1 MNLQTNYMGLTLK
14 NPIIV
19 GASGLTSDLESIKEL
34 EVNGAAAIVIK
45 SLFQEEIQ
53 LENLK
58 FDEYLNRYNDLHA
71 EMLNHYPNIRHAGAK
86 EHLYWVKQ
94 VKQTVDIPVIASIN
108 AIDEHTWI
116 DYAKALEETGVD
128 GLELNFY
135 NIPKDA
141 QLTGEDIEEKQ
152 VQILKKVKESV
163 KIPVSV
169 KLSPYYTNITDFLK
183 RLDDA
188 KVDGVVLFNRLFQ
201 PDIDVENE
209 VEVKSFTLSNESDNR
224 LPLIWTALLS
234 DQLKTDISSSTG
246 IMTSEDVVKMLLTG
260 AASVQIVSTLY
271 KNKIEYLNTIIKG
284 IENWMKSKNY
294 NSIKSFKGK
303 LSKKNMKDPWAFE
316 RVQYIK
322 MLYSKEEIF
331 EINR

>member
-19 GASGLTSDLESIKEL
+19 GASGLTSNLETIKEL
-34 EVNGAAAIVIK
+34 EANGAAAIVIK

-58 FDEYLNRYNDLHA
+58 FNEYLNRYNDLHA
-71 EMLNHYPNIRHAGAK
+71 EMLSHYPHIQHGGAK
-86 EHLYWVKQ
+86 EHLYWVKK
-94 VKQTVDIPVIASIN
+94 VKQTINIPVIASIN
-108 AIDEHTWI
+108 AIDEEAWI

-135 NIPKDA
+135 TIPKDA
-141 QLTGEDIEEKQ
+141 QLAGGDIEEKQ
-152 VQILKKVKESV
+152 IQILKRVKESV

-169 KLSPYYTNITDFLK
+169 KLSPYYTNITNFLK

-188 KVDGVVLFNRLFQ
+188 QVDGVVLFNRLFQ

-209 VEVKSFTLSNESDNR
+209 VEAKIFTLSNESDNR

-246 IMTSEDVVKMLLTG
+246 IMTSEDAVKMLLTG
-260 AASVQIVSTLY
+260 ATSVQIVSTLY
-271 KNKIEYLNTIIKG
+271 KNRIEYLSNIIKG
-284 IENWMKSKNY
+284 LENWMHSKNY
-294 NSIKSFKGK
+294 DSINSFKGK
-303 LSKKNMKDPWAFE
+303 MSKNNMKDPWAFE
-316 RVQYIK
+316 RVQFIK
-322 MLYSKEEIF
+322 MLYSEEEIF

>member
-14 NPIIV
+14 NPVIV
-19 GASGLTSDLESIKEL
+19 GASGLTSNLESIKEL
-34 EVNGAAAIVIK
+34 EANGAAAIVIK

-71 EMLNHYPNIRHAGAK
+71 EMLSHYPNIRHAGAK

-108 AIDEHTWI
+108 ALDEEAWI

-135 NIPKDA
+135 TNPKDT

-169 KLSPYYTNITDFLK
+169 KLSPYYTNITNFLK
-183 RLDDA
+183 KLDDA
-188 KVDGVVLFNRLFQ
+188 QVDGIVLFNRLFQ

-209 VEVKSFTLSNESDNR
+209 VEAKSFTLSNESDNR

-271 KNKIEYLNTIIKG
+271 KNKIECLNTIIKG

-294 NSIKSFKGK
+294 DSIKSFQGK
-303 LSKKNMKDPWAFE
+303 LSKNKMKDPWAFE

>member
-19 GASGLTSDLESIKEL
+19 GASGLTSNLETIKEL
-34 EVNGAAAIVIK
+34 EANGAAAIVIK

-58 FDEYLNRYNDLHA
+58 FNEYLNRYNDLHA
-71 EMLNHYPNIRHAGAK
+71 EMLSHYPHIQHGGAK
-86 EHLYWVKQ
+86 EHLYWVKK
-94 VKQTVDIPVIASIN
+94 VKQTINIPVIASIN
-108 AIDEHTWI
+108 AIAEEAWI

-135 NIPKDA
+135 TIPKDA
-141 QLTGEDIEEKQ
+141 QLAGGDIEEKQ
-152 VQILKKVKESV
+152 IQILKRVKESV

-169 KLSPYYTNITDFLK
+169 KLSPYYTNITNFLK

-188 KVDGVVLFNRLFQ
+188 QVDGVVLFNRLFQ

-209 VEVKSFTLSNESDNR
+209 VEAKIFTLSNESDNR

-246 IMTSEDVVKMLLTG
+246 IMTSEDAVKMLLTG
-260 AASVQIVSTLY
+260 ATSVQIVSTLY
-271 KNKIEYLNTIIKG
+271 KNRIEYLSNIIKG
-284 IENWMKSKNY
+284 LENWMHSKNY
-294 NSIKSFKGK
+294 DSINSFKGK
-303 LSKKNMKDPWAFE
+303 MSKNNMKDPWAFE
-316 RVQYIK
+316 RVQFIK
-322 MLYSKEEIF
+322 MLYSEEEIF

>member
-14 NPIIV
+14 NPVIV
-19 GASGLTSDLESIKEL
+19 GASGLTSNLESIKEL
-34 EVNGAAAIVIK
+34 EANGAAAIVIK

-71 EMLNHYPNIRHAGAK
+71 EMLSHYPHIQHGGAK
-86 EHLYWVKQ
+86 EHLYWVKK
-94 VKQTVDIPVIASIN
+94 VKQTINIPVIASIN
-108 AIDEHTWI
+108 AIDEEAWI

-135 NIPKDA
+135 TIPKDA
-141 QLTGEDIEEKQ
+141 QLAGGDIEEKQ
-152 VQILKKVKESV
+152 IQILKRVKESV

-169 KLSPYYTNITDFLK
+169 KLSPYYTNITNFLK

-188 KVDGVVLFNRLFQ
+188 QVDGVVLFNRLFQ

-209 VEVKSFTLSNESDNR
+209 VEAKIFTLSNESDNR

-246 IMTSEDVVKMLLTG
+246 IMTSEDAVKMLLTG
-260 AASVQIVSTLY
+260 ATSVQIVSTLY
-271 KNKIEYLNTIIKG
+271 KNRIEYLSNIIKG
-284 IENWMKSKNY
+284 LENWMHSKNY
-294 NSIKSFKGK
+294 DSINSFKGK
-303 LSKKNMKDPWAFE
+303 MSKNNMKDPWAFE
-316 RVQYIK
+316 RVQFIK
-322 MLYSKEEIF
+322 MLYSEEEIF